1 MGYKQLTEIERYQ
14 IKTLLALGHTPTS
27 IANELKR
34 SPSTISREI
43 QRNTGLRGY
52 RPKQAQ
58 KLAEERKALKPKKRI
73 LNETWVLVEKFI
85 KEDWSPE
92 QISNRLTA
100 EGHPSVSHEWIYCYI
115 LADKSRGGDLYK
127 HLRCQKKRKKR
138 YGSPHTRG
146 QIKNRTGIEERPA
159 IVDEKSRKGD
169 WEIDT
174 VIGQQ
179 GGQVLVTAA
188 ERKTRFSLIA
198 IAKDKSAESVSE
210 ALIRVMQ
217 AQNNLPVKTMT
228 YDNGKEF
235 AAHERIS
242 EALNA
247 KAFFARPYHSWERGL
262 NENMNGLIRQYAP
275 KGSNFDKLTDEDA
288 IYIMDQLNNRPRKCL
303 NYKTPNEVVFG
314 KSFKFALTS

>member
-127 HLRCQKKRKKR
+127 HLRCQKKKK
-138 YGSPHTRG
+138 
-146 QIKNRTGIEERPA
+146 KA
-159 IVDEKSRKGD
+159 I
-169 WEIDT
+169 W
-174 VIGQQ
+174 
-179 GGQVLVTAA
+179 
-188 ERKTRFSLIA
+188 
-198 IAKDKSAESVSE
+198 
-210 ALIRVMQ
+210 
-217 AQNNLPVKTMT
+217 
-228 YDNGKEF
+228 
-235 AAHERIS
+235 
-242 EALNA
+242 
-247 KAFFARPYHSWERGL
+247 
-262 NENMNGLIRQYAP
+262 
-275 KGSNFDKLTDEDA
+275 
-288 IYIMDQLNNRPRKCL
+288 
-303 NYKTPNEVVFG
+303 
-314 KSFKFALTS
+314 